1 MLHRFRLHSRPL
13 QFSCGSKLGHAGY
26 RLKAKLEQK
35 YQKSRVR
42 GAFRRQRVH
51 QWGIYR
57 WMRRTGRAPTYS
69 RNLSGLHAPVS
80 SSARLHATR
89 TIFLTASR
97 KIAGALLDLQS
108 LRVKAGA
115 EDCCPCLEESCH
127 RPPREET
134 ERLQRRGEKETQVE
148 LGSETRRRLSACCD
162 VQVRPDSPHMR
173 VDQTQLKL
181 PQQQRWRFTLKT
193 EARVPFYQSYHQS
206 IHLLL
211 VLLSHYIRTFDPH
224 LRNHKAS
231 L

>member
-1 MLHRFRLHSRPL
+1 MGPPVGHLRVDEKNRKSPNLQPQPL
-13 QFSCGSKLGHAGY
+13 WPA
-26 RLKAKLEQK
+26 
-35 YQKSRVR
+35 
-42 GAFRRQRVH
+42 
-51 QWGIYR
+51 
-57 WMRRTGRAPTYS
+57 RA
-69 RNLSGLHAPVS
+69 VS
-80 SSARLHATR
+80 SRARLHAMR

-97 KIAGALLDLQS
+97 KIARALLDLQS

-148 LGSETRRRLSACCD
+148 LGSETQRRMSACCN

-181 PQQQRWRFTLKT
+181 PQQQRWHSTLKT
-193 EARVPFYQSYHQS
+193 EAPLPFYQSHHQS

-211 VLLSHYIRTFDPH
+211 LLFHYIRTYDPH